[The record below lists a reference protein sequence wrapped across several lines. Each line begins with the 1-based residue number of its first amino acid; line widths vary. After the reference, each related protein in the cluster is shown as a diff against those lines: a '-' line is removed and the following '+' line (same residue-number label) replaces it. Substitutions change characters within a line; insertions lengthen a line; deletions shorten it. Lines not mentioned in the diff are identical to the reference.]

1 MPFPIV
7 GVGASAGGIAAL
19 EGFFRGIPA
28 DSGMAFVVVTH
39 LNPERESA
47 LPEILSRYT
56 PMRVA
61 VATDGVEVSPD
72 TVLVMPADGVLTIA
86 GRRLHVAKQTPQVR
100 ERKPIDVFL
109 ASLARDQGE
118 YAASVILSGGDG
130 DGTLGTQ
137 AVKERG
143 GLTFA
148 QTADGQDPQ
157 HPEMPQSAMATGLVD
172 FAIPAGEM
180 GARLVDCFAN
190 LGAVEDLA
198 RKVDPGA
205 ALDPDQARDEIYGLL
220 RRQVGHDF
228 SGYKNKTFLRRLGRR
243 MQVHRLETIDAYVK
257 LLHEDP
263 REIGALF
270 RDLLVNVT
278 NFFRGAEAFDKL
290 AAEVIPQLF
299 EGRGAQDTIRI
310 WVPGCA
316 TGEEVYSIA
325 MLMREQTDRVSAV
338 PRVQIFA
345 TDIDE
350 GALAAARAGRY
361 PKALLDGVSPERLRR
376 FFRPDGSSYV
386 LTKDVREL
394 CVFSPHSVLRDP
406 PFSRLDLISCRNLL
420 IYLGPE
426 AQKQMIPVFHYAL
439 RPGGFLFLGASE
451 NVSQFTEIFA
461 PVDKKARIFRNR
473 KNSGPGVRPH
483 LPFPVQPLLPVTQRQ
498 VSERVQPS
506 AASLRD
512 MVQAQVLDRHA
523 PAHVVV
529 TREGDIV
536 HYSARTGKY
545 LEPAAGAPSQQIL
558 NMARTD
564 LRLDLRALL
573 RDAVET
579 NMRAS
584 RSGLAI
590 EADDGRMQ
598 LLRLTVEPIPQA
610 PGVEPLYLVLFADE
624 GSPIRPEVARE
635 GGPIERDSA
644 AALERELHETRDRLQ
659 SMIEEYETALEE
671 IRSSNEEL
679 VSVNEELQ
687 SSNEELEASKEEL
700 QSLNEELHAVN
711 AELFAKV
718 EALDLANN
726 DLVNLFESTEI
737 ATIFLDTGLVI
748 RSFTPAVSRIF
759 SIRPGDYGRPIT
771 DLASKFVLPTL
782 ERDIA
787 AAFTDGKP
795 LERRIRTS
803 DGNAH
808 FLMRITPYRAAAH
821 SIDGVVVSFVD
832 ITSLTE
838 AEARQHLLIAE
849 LQHRTR
855 NLLAVVRAIASQTLL
870 SSDTIQEFEGKFN
883 DRLGA
888 LSRVQ
893 SLLSTAETAPVTV
906 GDLVRMELDVL
917 NAEIRGRVSLSDADV
932 VLDPTIV
939 RPLSLALHELATNAL
954 KHGAL
959 ATDSGTL
966 AVTWRTE
973 ESDSGQRLR
982 LEWIETNDTTLSA
995 DKIAH
1000 PGFGTELIERALPYQ
1015 LGAETE
1021 YQITPQGVRCVL
1033 VIPLH
1038 NRSA

>member
-1 MPFPIV
+1 MATKNTLFPIV
-7 GVGASAGGIAAL
+7 GIGASADGIAAL
-19 EGFFRGIPA
+19 EDFFRGIPA

-39 LNPERESA
+39 LNTDRESA

-61 VATDGVEVSPD
+61 VATDGAEVAPN
-72 TVLVMPADGVLTIA
+72 TVLVMPADGGLTIA
-86 GRRLHVAKQTPQVR
+86 DRRLHVAKQTPQTR
-100 ERKPIDVFL
+100 ECKPIDVFL
-109 ASLARDQGE
+109 ASLAKDQHE

-130 DGTLGTQ
+130 TLGTQ
-137 AVKERG
+137 AIKERG

-148 QTADGQDPQ
+148 QTADGHGPQ
-157 HPEMPQSAMATGLVD
+157 PEMLRSAFVD
-172 FAIPAGEM
+172 FAIPADDM

-190 LGAVEDLA
+190 LGTAENLA
-198 RKVDPGA
+198 RRVDPGTA
-205 ALDPDQARDEIYGLL
+205 IDPNQARDEIHDLL
-220 RRQVGHDF
+220 REQVGHDF
-228 SGYKNKTFLRRLGRR
+228 SGYKSKTFLRRVGRR
-243 MQVHRLETIDAYVK
+243 MQVHRIETIDAYVK

-263 REIGALF
+263 REISALF
-270 RDLLVNVT
+270 RDLLINVT
-278 NFFRGAEAFDKL
+278 NFFRDAEAFDKL
-290 AAEVIPQLF
+290 ATEVIPQLF

-316 TGEEVYSIA
+316 SGEEVYSIA
-325 MLMREQTDRVSAV
+325 MLMCEQTERISTA
-338 PRVQIFA
+338 PQVQIFA

-350 GALAAARAGRY
+350 NALAVARAGRY
-361 PKALLDGVSPERLRR
+361 PEALLDSVSPERRRR
-376 FFRPDGSSYV
+376 FFRPDGSSHV
-386 LTKDVREL
+386 LTKDVRGL

-406 PFSRLDLISCRNLL
+406 PFSRLDLVSCRNLL
-420 IYLGPE
+420 IYLGPG
-426 AQKQMIPVFHYAL
+426 AQKQVIPVFHSAL
-439 RPGGFLFLGASE
+439 RPGGFLFLGTSE
-451 NVSQFTEIFA
+451 NVSQFPEMFVT
-461 PVDKKARIFRNR
+461 VDKKARIFRNR
-473 KNSGPGVRPH
+473 ENSGVGPRLH
-483 LPFPVQPLLPVTQRQ
+483 LPFSAQPLGTARNLPERTQ
-498 VSERVQPS
+498 PN

-529 TREGDIV
+529 TREGHIV

-545 LEPAAGAPSQQIL
+545 LEPAAGSPSRQIL
-558 NMARTD
+558 NMARKD

-573 RDAVET
+573 HDAVET
-579 NMRAS
+579 NARAS

-590 EADDGRMQ
+590 EANDGRMQ
-598 LLRLTVEPIPQA
+598 PLSLTVEPIPHV
-610 PGVEPLYLVLFADE
+610 PGAEPLYLVLFADE
-624 GSPIRPEVARE
+624 GAPVRAS
-635 GGPIERDSA
+635 SA
-644 AALERELHETRDRLQ
+644 LKADAFDGASTAALEQELHETRDRLQ

-700 QSLNEELHAVN
+700 QSLNEELRAVN

-737 ATIFLDTGLVI
+737 ATIFLDTGLAI

-771 DLASKFVLPTL
+771 DLTSKFVLPTL
-782 ERDIA
+782 ERDLA
-787 AAFTDGKP
+787 AAFADGKP

-803 DGNAH
+803 DGAAH

-870 SSDTIQEFEGKFN
+870 SSSTIQEFEGKFN

-893 SLLSTAETAPVTV
+893 SLLSAAKTTPVTV
-906 GDLVRMELDVL
+906 GGLIRMELDVL
-917 NAEIRGRVSLSDADV
+917 NAKTGEGRVTLSDAEV

-939 RPLSLALHELATNAL
+939 RTLSLALHELATNAL

-959 ATDSGTL
+959 ATDSGSL
-966 AVTWRTE
+966 AITWRTE
-973 ESDSGQRLR
+973 GSEPAQKLR
-982 LEWIETNDTTLSA
+982 LEWIETNDPPLA
-995 DKIAH
+995 IDKIAH
-1000 PGFGTELIERALPYQ
+1000 PGFGTELIKHALPYQ

-1038 NRSA
+1038 KRGD